1 MRNTLIIFAVLVLLF
16 GGSIWWSK
24 SLQKSDP
31 NIISRNGLHWH
42 PELTIYVKGEK
53 IEIPQNLG
61 LGTVHLPVHTHEDLP
76 IIHLEFQNLVRKQ
89 DITLGQ
95 FFKSWGKDI
104 NSLGINVN
112 MTVNGVENTEL
123 DNYEMKDGD
132 KIELKYE

>member
-1 MRNTLIIFAVLVLLF
+1 MRNTLIIFAVPILLF